1 MNDFTLEV
9 MGDLNNERMIL
20 ALLESYQIGKHQYY
34 SMLIKLMDV
43 MSESQNND
51 LKPVII
57 EIALTDHLPHHIRIK
72 AMDVLP
78 NFGDPNVIDDIFS
91 ITRKF

>member
-1 MNDFTLEV
+1 MAPKLLPTKPPASKPIDIPKPKRPSRQEVESDFF
-9 MGDLNNERMIL
+9 
-20 ALLESYQIGKHQYY
+20 
-34 SMLIKLMDV
+34 KLMDL

-57 EIALTDHLPHHIRIK
+57 EIALTDHLPYHIRIK

-78 NFGDPNVIDDIFS
+78 NFVTTAS
-91 ITRKF
+91 KFTHSPT